1 MAELKVPVSLIGSGI
16 VVLSLKE
23 YEERVKER
31 DYAFEQLHAHEVQS
45 QQMADEIKEMRGE
58 VEGLKQDKDATSDYL
73 VSCFE
78 ALTKIKAIAHEILGD
93 TLVGIRYMHEK
104 AAEIEKLCDDGL
116 LNRVES
122 KEGEEP

>member
-1 MAELKVPVSLIGSGI
+1 MAGMNVSGSLLGSGI

-23 YEERVKER
+23 YEARVKEL
-31 DYAFEQLHAHEVQS
+31 DYAFEQLNAHEAQS
-45 QQMADEIKEMRGE
+45 RQMADEIKEMRGE

-78 ALTKIKAIAHEILGD
+78 ALTKIKAIAQEILGA
-93 TLVGIRYMHEK
+93 VSARYMHGK

-116 LNRVES
+116 LNRIEN
-122 KEGEEP
+122 KEGEEG

>member
-1 MAELKVPVSLIGSGI
+1 MAELKVPVSLLGSGI

-31 DYAFEQLHAHEVQS
+31 DYAFEQLLEKGRRI
-45 QQMADEIKEMRGE
+45 EEMRGE

-78 ALTKIKAIAHEILGD
+78 AMTKIKAIAQEILGD
-93 TLVGIRYMHEK
+93 VTARYMHKK

-116 LNRVES
+116 LTRIEN
-122 KEGEEP
+122 KEGEEG